1 MPDVQEL
8 FRMATESVRPD
19 PGALERQHRNQRWRV
34 AKQKAGVY
42 ALAAGLVIAG
52 VVIGFR
58 MLREGEE
65 ASRGPETVPG
75 AAPSLRG
82 LVPTVDGL
90 AGIWIIDADNPL
102 LVRFSPDGSYAF
114 DNIGSLDTDP
124 AAAGTY
130 EVTGRIITFTN
141 GRSRI
146 CPDGDRFGWRAG
158 LTEDGRLHV
167 LHLSTAV
174 VIDDI
179 PDDCDLVGES
189 TWTRVS
195 PSSPAGTRISAKPAG
210 KGAPPSTGSALRG
223 IWLLEGGGH
232 LLRFGTDGT
241 YALDD
246 RGALGNEPDD
256 VGTFE
261 VDGRGG
267 ITLTSG
273 ADSRSCAEDDQWIWE
288 QVRLAGGTLRGVAGE
303 NACPNDIPVEMTWI
317 RLSP

>member
-1 MPDVQEL
+1 MPDLQEV
-8 FRMATESVRPD
+8 FRMATQKVSPD

-42 ALAAGLVIAG
+42 ALVAGLVIAG
-52 VVIGFR
+52 VVLSIR
-58 MLREGEE
+58 SLREGEE
-65 ASRGPETVPG
+65 GSRTPGTVPG
-75 AAPSLRG
+75 AEPSLRG

-90 AGIWIIDADNPL
+90 AGIWIIDDDDPL
-102 LVRFSPDGSYAF
+102 LVRFSPDGTYAF

-130 EVTGRIITFTN
+130 EVNGRIITFTN

-146 CPDGDRFGWRAG
+146 CPDGDRYGWRAG

-167 LHLSTAV
+167 LHLSTAE

-195 PSSPAGTRISAKPAG
+195 PSSPAGARIPAKLAG
-210 KGAPPSTGSALRG
+210 ESAPPSTESALRG

-246 RGALGNEPDD
+246 AGALGKNPDD
-256 VGTFE
+256 VGT
-261 VDGRGG
+261 V
-267 ITLTSG
+267 
-273 ADSRSCAEDDQWIWE
+273 
-288 QVRLAGGTLRGVAGE
+288 
-303 NACPNDIPVEMTWI
+303 
-317 RLSP
+317 